1 MDETKFHRALK
12 WSYVMN
18 WGQQIIS
25 AALSFILAAI
35 LGPSDFGLL
44 AIAMVYILFIH
55 MFLDQGLVAAIIQR
69 KELSPDHLDSV
80 FWLVQGVCVVLVVL
94 AILLSGTW
102 AAANHAPKLAL
113 ILFWLSITI
122 PIESLAVV
130 QKAVLQREMDFRS
143 LSIRTNLSVIG
154 GGLVGIIGAFSG
166 FGVWSLVAQQIAT
179 NSLALV
185 MLWKLSHWRPRLRFS
200 YPRLRELFHFSMA
213 NFVAKLG
220 VFTNAQVNV
229 LLMGIFFGPLA
240 VGLYRFA
247 AKAMSTFFQ
256 LSQFSLLSVSLPEFS
271 RWQDD
276 PVRLRQS
283 VLACIRLCGALTI
296 PALAG
301 LAATSDLVMG
311 MVGPEWLDAGACLRV
326 LCVLGMFDGFA
337 QFAGPLLQ
345 AVNRPKLLAGLS
357 WLQTA
362 LNASLLAT
370 AAVLLRGSSDR
381 KVVVGVSLTQLLS
394 LFVIGMPL
402 ALYSLK
408 RFCNITL
415 FDVLRKLTPSILA
428 GAATV
433 AVVLVPQYLGVF
445 LGWKPVFALSILI
458 LIGAPV
464 GIAVL
469 LALDLETR
477 SMLGKFI
484 PSFASKES
492 QGS

>member
-1 MDETKFHRALK
+1 MDESKFHHALK

-25 AALSFILAAI
+25 AALAFVLAAI
-35 LGPSDFGLL
+35 LGPSDFGLI
-44 AIAMVYILFIH
+44 AIAMVYILFVH
-55 MFLDQGLVAAIIQR
+55 MLLDQGLVAAIIQR
-69 KELSPDHLDSV
+69 KDLSPEHLDSV
-80 FWLVQGVCVVLVVL
+80 FWLVQGVCVVLVAV
-94 AILLSGTW
+94 AIPLSGWW
-102 AAANHAPKLAL
+102 AAINHTPKLAS
-113 ILFWLSITI
+113 IVFWLSITI

-154 GGLVGIIGAFSG
+154 GGLLGLAMALAG
-166 FGVWSLVAQQIAT
+166 FGVWSLVGQQIAT
-179 NSLALV
+179 NALALL

-200 YPRLRELFHFSMA
+200 YERLKELFHFSMA

-220 VFTNAQVNV
+220 VFTNGQINV
-229 LLMGIFFGPLA
+229 LLMGIFFGPVS

-283 VLACIRLCGALTI
+283 VLACIRLCGVLTI

-311 MVGPEWLDAGACLRV
+311 MVGSKWLDAGGCLRV
-326 LCVLGMFDGFA
+326 LCILGMFDGFA

-357 WLQTA
+357 WLQTS

-370 AAVLLRGSSDR
+370 AAALLRGASDR
-381 KVVVGVSLTQLLS
+381 NV
-394 LFVIGMPL
+394 VIGVAITHLIALLIIGIPL
-402 ALYSLK
+402 SLYSLK
-408 RFCNITL
+408 RFCNITI
-415 FDVLRKLTPSILA
+415 FDVLRKLAPSILA
-428 GAATV
+428 GIAT
-433 AVVLVPQYLGVF
+433 AVVVFIPQYFGIF
-445 LGWKPVFALSILI
+445 QGWKPAVALVVLI
-458 LIGAPV
+458 AVGAPV
-464 GIAVL
+464 GIGIL

-477 SMLGKFI
+477 SMLGKLI

-492 QGS
+492 

>member
-1 MDETKFHRALK
+1 
-12 WSYVMN
+12 MN

-25 AALSFILAAI
+25 AALAFVLAAI
-35 LGPSDFGLL
+35 LGPSDFGLI

-55 MFLDQGLVAAIIQR
+55 MLLDQGLVAAIIQR
-69 KELSPDHLDSV
+69 KDLSPEHLDSV
-80 FWLVQGVCVVLVVL
+80 FWLVQAVCVVLVIIAVP
-94 AILLSGTW
+94 LSGWW
-102 AAANHAPKLAL
+102 AATNHVPKLAS
-113 ILFWLSITI
+113 IVFWLSITI

-143 LSIRTNLSVIG
+143 LSFRTNLSVIG
-154 GGLVGIIGAFSG
+154 GGLLGLAMALAG
-166 FGVWSLVAQQIAT
+166 FGVWSLVGQQIAT
-179 NSLALV
+179 NALALM
-185 MLWKLSHWRPRLRFS
+185 MLWGLSHWRPRLRFS
-200 YPRLRELFHFSMA
+200 YERLKELFHFSMA

-220 VFTNAQVNV
+220 VFTNQQFNV
-229 LLMGIFFGPLA
+229 LLMGIFFGPVA

-283 VLACIRLCGALTI
+283 VLSCIRLCGVLTI

-311 MVGPEWLDAGACLRV
+311 IVGPKWLDAGGCLRV
-326 LCVLGMFDGFA
+326 LCILGMFDGFA

-370 AAVLLRGSSDR
+370 AGALLRGASDR
-381 KVVVGVSLTQLLS
+381 NVVIGVSLTQLVS
-394 LFVIGMPL
+394 LLVIGLPL

-408 RFCNITL
+408 RFCNITML
-415 FDVLRKLTPSILA
+415 DVLQKLTPSILA
-428 GAATV
+428 GIATS
-433 AVVLVPQYLGVF
+433 AVVLIPQYLGLF
-445 LGWKPVFALSILI
+445 QSWKPLAALSVLI
-458 LIGAPV
+458 AMGAPV
-464 GIAVL
+464 GVGVL

-477 SMLGKFI
+477 SMLGKMI
-484 PSFASKES
+484 PSFASK
-492 QGS
+492 